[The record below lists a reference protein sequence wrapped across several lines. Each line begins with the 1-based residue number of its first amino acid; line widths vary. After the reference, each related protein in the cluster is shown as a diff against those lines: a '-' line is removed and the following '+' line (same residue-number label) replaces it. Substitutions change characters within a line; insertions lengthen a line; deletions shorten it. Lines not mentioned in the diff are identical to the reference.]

1 MSSSTDK
8 TKIVPTRSAPKFTE
22 EERERNIQAWLDYL
36 SHEPSSNKL
45 YCLVLN
51 RYSPDVLSEIKA
63 LGLPIPE
70 RGSIS
75 SQNFQTLQ
83 ETALKLLLEKL
94 TGLSLEELKIFV
106 KQLTP
111 KSKLGDVGQVSGDF
125 PNYDESKAKYHTC
138 PLHEVRLLLN
148 GLLPELTKRG
158 CQILKTASLKV
169 DGSCVLLEGG
179 KLIYPGSRKHIDKE
193 VETRISSLT
202 KSLKKLGDSITD
214 KMPEKVKQ
222 QKEKELNEIRI
233 FLAYFELMLSK
244 VKDIEKS
251 GHEGETFE
259 IFLLGTEMNDLTS
272 ALFPI
277 MTGMTIVPHTHPSLL
292 VEIPEACDVL
302 SGDSASILTWLNQ
315 EFEARCS
322 TAINPHLSP
331 GSEPFKFVDID
342 ILNGTKKSS
351 VCEGLVI
358 HIRVIFP
365 DERTVFNMRFKVKNP
380 EMNMEPSGS
389 PCVFS
394 GLLTKEIY
402 HSMLSAMLFPKPAP
416 AVKDEPSEPSVP
428 QESEP
433 ESSVPKAEPETS
445 VPKAEPESSVPKES
459 EPESSVPHE
468 SEPESSVP
476 QESEP
481 SVLVSEQ

>member
-8 TKIVPTRSAPKFTE
+8 KMHEKFSKK
-22 EERERNIQAWLDYL
+22 EREINNLAWLAYL
-36 SHEPSSNKL
+36 SHEPSSKIL
-45 YCLVLN
+45 YCLALN
-51 RYSPDVLSEIKA
+51 RYSPDVLSQIEA

-83 ETALKLLLEKL
+83 ETALKLLLLEKL
-94 TGLSLEELKIFV
+94 KDLSLEELKIFV

-125 PNYDESKAKYHTC
+125 PNCDESKVKYHTC
-138 PLHEVRLLLN
+138 GLHEVRLLLC

-169 DGSCVLLEGG
+169 DGSCVLKGG
-179 KLIYPGSRKHIDKE
+179 KLIYPGGRKEIDKE
-193 VETRISSLT
+193 VETRISSLR

-214 KMPEKVKQ
+214 RMPEKVKQ
-222 QKEKELNEIRI
+222 QKEKELNELRI
-233 FLAYFELMLSK
+233 FLAYFERMLSQ
-244 VKDIEKS
+244 VKEIEKS

-277 MTGMTIVPHTHPSLL
+277 MTGMTIVPHTHPSLS
-292 VEIPEACDVL
+292 VKIPDHYYVL
-302 SGDSASILTWLNQ
+302 GEDSASILIWLNQ
-315 EFEARCS
+315 QFEARCS
-322 TAINPHLSP
+322 AAIDPYLSP
-331 GSEPFKFVDID
+331 GSGSFKFVPVD
-342 ILNGTKKSS
+342 ILKGTAKSS

-358 HIRVIFP
+358 HIRVIFS
-365 DERTVFNMRFKVKNP
+365 DGTVFNMRFKLKNP
-380 EMNMEPSGS
+380 EMNMESGGS

-402 HSMLSAMLFPKPAP
+402 NSMLSAMLFPKPAS
-416 AVKDEPSEPSVP
+416 AVKDEPSEPSAPQAESSEPSVP
-428 QESEP
+428 Q
-433 ESSVPKAEPETS
+433 AEP
-445 VPKAEPESSVPKES
+445 
-459 EPESSVPHE
+459 
-468 SEPESSVP
+468 SVP

-481 SVLVSEQ
+481 SVPQAEPSEPSVPPESEPSVLVSEP

>member
-1 MSSSTDK
+1 MSSSSTDK
-8 TKIVPTRSAPKFTE
+8 KMHQKFTE
-22 EERERNIQAWLDYL
+22 REREINNQAWLAYL

-45 YCLVLN
+45 YCLALN
-51 RYSPDVLSEIKA
+51 RYSPDVLSEIKV

-75 SQNFQTLQ
+75 SQNFQILQ
-83 ETALKLLLEKL
+83 ETALKLLLKKL
-94 TGLSLEELKIFV
+94 TGLSLEELKIFT

-125 PNYDESKAKYHTC
+125 PNCDESKAKYHTC
-138 PLHEVRLLLN
+138 PLHDVRLLLN
-148 GLLPELTKRG
+148 RLLPELTKRG

-169 DGSCVLLEGG
+169 DGACCVLKGG
-179 KLIYPGSRKHIDKE
+179 KLLYPGSGKEIDKE
-193 VETRISSLT
+193 VETRISSLR

-222 QKEKELNEIRI
+222 QKEKELDEVRI
-233 FLAYFELMLSK
+233 FLAYFELMLSQ
-244 VKDIEKS
+244 VKEIEKS

-277 MTGMTIVPHTHPSLL
+277 MTGMTIVSHTHPSLS
-292 VEIPEACDVL
+292 VEIPEDCDVL

-331 GSEPFKFVDID
+331 GSEFKFVPVD
-342 ILNGTKKSS
+342 ILKGTAKSS

-358 HIRVIFP
+358 HIRVIFR
-365 DERTVFNMRFKVKNP
+365 DGTVFNMRFKLKNP

-402 HSMLSAMLFPKPAP
+402 NSMLRAMLFPKPAP
-416 AVKDEPSEPSVP
+416 AVKDEPSEPSFLA
-428 QESEP
+428 SEP
-433 ESSVPKAEPETS
+433 
-445 VPKAEPESSVPKES
+445 
-459 EPESSVPHE
+459 
-468 SEPESSVP
+468 
-476 QESEP
+476 
-481 SVLVSEQ
+481 